1 MPVLK
6 GNETLVDVRD
16 TLKLCLVPSR
26 HSWGSFDP
34 HHALPLQFSHLLI
47 LFIPIKPPAPAAAPT
62 KGSFQALTELEVV
75 METQINT
82 SAALDL
88 LQVCGR
94 GRSSRDRTLHQYLCV
109 TAESWPC
116 RRLQLALKA
125 WSKLITTRAPLHHNL
140 TAFYGF
146 VLDPSSSAP
155 KAVMSCQ

>member
-88 LQVCGR
+88 LQGLWQGKVQQGQDIAPIPACN
-94 GRSSRDRTLHQYLCV
+94 SRV
-109 TAESWPC
+109 
-116 RRLQLALKA
+116 LALQEA
-125 WSKLITTRAPLHHNL
+125 A
-140 TAFYGF
+140 AC
-146 VLDPSSSAP
+146 P
-155 KAVMSCQ
+155 KGLE